1 MKKTFSY
8 LWPLIKKYDTKYS
21 GTVEVTWL
29 NGKKILD
36 SKNANYSY
44 GSLQRVLDFGLT
56 HVKADRSAD
65 VLVLGLG
72 GGSVIHLLRNKFNYY
87 GKITAVEIDP
97 QIIDLA
103 VKEFGIKEHNPL
115 DILCEDAMSY
125 VRETTSK
132 FGLIIIDIFIDV
144 KVPEQFYST
153 EFWKNIPKL
162 LDKEGTVLFNA
173 GIYAANQEET
183 NQLLKEMQPEMT
195 FTKLDHVHGTNTLL
209 TGTKK

>member
-29 NGKKILD
+29 NGRKVLD

-56 HVKADRSAD
+56 QVKADRSAD

-72 GGSVIHLLRNKFNYY
+72 GGSVIRLLRNKFNYY
-87 GKITAVEIDP
+87 GKITAIEIDP
-97 QIIDLA
+97 QIIELA
-103 VKEFGIKEHNPL
+103 VNEFGIKEHDPL
-115 DILCEDAMSY
+115 DIFCEDATTY
-125 VRETTSK
+125 VREATSQ

-144 KVPEQFYST
+144 RVPEQFYST
-153 EFWKNIPKL
+153 EFWKNISGL

-173 GIYAANQEET
+173 GIYAVNQEET
-183 NQLLKEMQPEMT
+183 DQLLKEMQPEIA
-195 FTKLDHVHGTNTLL
+195 FRKLDHVHGTNTLL
-209 TGTKK
+209 IGTKK